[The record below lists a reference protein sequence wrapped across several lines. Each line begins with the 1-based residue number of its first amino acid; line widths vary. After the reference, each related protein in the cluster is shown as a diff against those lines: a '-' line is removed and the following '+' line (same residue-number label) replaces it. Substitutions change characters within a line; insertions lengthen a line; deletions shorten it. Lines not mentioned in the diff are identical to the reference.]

1 MAFIETIAD
10 EHADGAVAEMYG
22 RARETSGFVP
32 NMVRAF
38 SLRPE
43 VWAAWEQLKAAIMGP
58 MDLRRYELATFAAAR
73 RLRSSDCMLAHGKVL
88 ADRFFDP
95 AAVREIAL
103 DHDSPDLDETDL
115 AVMDFAEKVAGDA
128 GQITE
133 ADMQRLRDL
142 GLDDRDIFDVA
153 AAAALR
159 SFFSKML
166 DSLGALPDADYEKLD
181 PGMREALTIGRPI
194 EAS

>member
-73 RLRSSDCMLAHGKVL
+73 RLRSSYCMLAHGKVL

-103 DHDSPDLDETDL
+103 DHDSPGLDEPDL

>member
-43 VWAAWEQLKAAIMGP
+43 VWAAWEQLKAAIMGR
-58 MDLRRYELATFAAAR
+58 MDLRRYELATFGAAR
-73 RLRSSDCMLAHGKVL
+73 SLKSSYCMLAHGQVL

-95 AAVREIAL
+95 GAVRAIAI
-103 DHDSPDLDETDL
+103 DHDSAGLDEAEV
-115 AVMDFAEKVAGDA
+115 AVMDFAEKVAAAA

-133 ADMQRLRDL
+133 ADVQRLRDV
-142 GLDDRDIFDVA
+142 GLDDHDIFDVA
-153 AAAALR
+153 AAAAAR
-159 SFFSKML
+159 CFFSKML
-166 DSLGALPDADYEKLD
+166 DSLGALPDAAYEKLD
-181 PGMREALTIGRPI
+181 PGLREALVIGRPI
-194 EAS
+194 EEV

>member
-58 MDLRRYELATFAAAR
+58 MDLRRYELATFASAR
-73 RLRSSDCMLAHGKVL
+73 RLRSSYCMLAHGKVL

-95 AAVREIAL
+95 PAVREIAL
-103 DHDSPDLDETDL
+103 DHDSPGLDETDL